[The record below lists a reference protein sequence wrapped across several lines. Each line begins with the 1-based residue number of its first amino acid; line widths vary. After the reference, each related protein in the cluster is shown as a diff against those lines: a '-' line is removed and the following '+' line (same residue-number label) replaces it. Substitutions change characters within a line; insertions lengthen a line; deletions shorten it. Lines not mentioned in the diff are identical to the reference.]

1 MLCIDDNDA
10 MTMRLLRGEILNY
23 YTWIMEVQ
31 RRKKGGEKRRKK
43 EVRNS
48 KKNQK

>member
-31 RRKKGGEKRRKK
+31 RRKKGGEKH
-43 EVRNS
+43 S
-48 KKNQK
+48 HPSIHPIH